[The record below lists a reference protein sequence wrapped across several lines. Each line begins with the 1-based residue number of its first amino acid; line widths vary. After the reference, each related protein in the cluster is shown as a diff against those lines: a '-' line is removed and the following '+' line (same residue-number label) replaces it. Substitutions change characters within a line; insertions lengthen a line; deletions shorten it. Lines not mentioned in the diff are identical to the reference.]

1 MDQESLLA
9 AVFFGRRQMETQFH
23 VLPDQPILASGTS
36 TNLIYKLVN
45 QSIDFAPQ
53 TAGEFMGSSG
63 MTAKFG

>member
-1 MDQESLLA
+1 
-9 AVFFGRRQMETQFH
+9 METQFH
-23 VLPDQPILASGTS
+23 ALPDQPIQASGTS
-36 TNLIYKLVN
+36 TNSIYKLVN